1 MEKVIFTAEI
11 FELKS
16 SIDALTQRFR
26 LKDATLLRNCR
37 ILLRRN
43 MIVLL
48 KPYKNPTVR
57 QLSLIKNIKEVTDS
71 LEQKHVELVGT
82 TTSKQEDTLYRI
94 ECSLDETQQYLRRD
108 CLEITGVTISLMI
121 IPNTL
126 LKKLARLYRSRDRG
140 Q

>member
-1 MEKVIFTAEI
+1 
-11 FELKS
+11 
-16 SIDALTQRFR
+16 
-26 LKDATLLRNCR
+26 
-37 ILLRRN
+37 

-71 LEQKHVELVGT
+71 LEQKHAKLVGT
-82 TTSKQEDTLYRI
+82 TTSKHEDTPYRI